1 MIIFAPMK
9 KALLLTLSSVFAL
22 SVGCLSASAQGQA
35 ELETFQATAGERSVI
50 FRGKQAARYSFPA
63 NGHPYWTQPAF
74 ETGEIVI
81 EGNLYRDVPL
91 NIDAHAQRALVQ
103 LEGSPVSVALT
114 PAQVSSLTVNGR
126 RFVGVGP
133 DGDLPEGFYE
143 VFGEGAEQVY
153 KHTFKRLENSVTN
166 ANGSTIGYYDENYRP
181 DIVRH
186 FSYFASYYFRD
197 AAGQFSPFKGKSAL
211 LRHFPDR
218 KREIRR
224 GVNAAA
230 IDRND
235 FDAFCK
241 AVLNIAAQ

>member
-9 KALLLTLSSVFAL
+9 KAVLLTLSSVFAL

-74 ETGEIVI
+74 ETGDIVI

-91 NIDAHAQRALVQ
+91 NIDAHVQRALVQ

-114 PAQVSSLTVNGR
+114 PAQVSSITLDGR

-143 VFGEGAEQVY
+143 VFGQGSEQVY
-153 KHTFKRLENSVTN
+153 KHIFKRLENSVTN
-166 ANGSTIGYYDENYRP
+166 ANGSTIGYYDEDYRP
-181 DIVRH
+181 EVTR
-186 FSYFASYYFRD
+186 YFYYIATYYFRD
-197 AAGQFSPFKGKSAL
+197 AAGQVTPFKGRGAL
-211 LRHFPDR
+211 IRRFPDR
-218 KREIRR
+218 KRQIRQGLR
-224 GVNAAA
+224 AAFA
-230 IDRND
+230 GRPD
-235 FDAFCK
+235 FDTYCK
-241 AVLNIAAQ
+241 MVLQIAAQ